1 LQADVPVRYDQAD
14 GVRFVMVKNDRW
26 IRKMALE
33 HKMIEPFV
41 EKQISKGVIS
51 YGLSSYGYD
60 IRIADEFKIF
70 TSVNPDLFATGQPVV
85 VDPKNFNE
93 HSFVDYK
100 GEVCVIPPNSFA
112 LGDRWS
118 TSASP
123 EIFWRCV
130 WGRARMRVVFGVTRG
145 WPW

>member
-1 LQADVPVRYDQAD
+1 
-14 GVRFVMVKNDRW
+14 MVKNDRW

-112 LGDRWS
+112 LGRS
-118 TSASP
+118 VEYFRIP

-130 WGRARMRVVFGVTRG
+130 LGKARMRVVVL
-145 WPW
+145 